1 MSNPGTIL
9 WIALVVSLFT
19 AVYAIRMAFSWR
31 DWRLTIPVL
40 GILTVTT
47 GPVLEIARHAG
58 LIDPEFAHTIVDY
71 RWLVVSVVALLAVI
85 VMERVVDRERRLRRR
100 RSLGRAT
107 LSIDL
112 AGAAGRGIPG
122 RRRRAL
128 QLRERRVA
136 VDGRHRAR

>member
-1 MSNPGTIL
+1 MLRPMSNPGAIL

-19 AVYAIRMAFSWR
+19 AAYAIRMAFSWR

-71 RWLVVSVVALLAVI
+71 RWLVVSVVMVTVPAAPEAGVDQPWAD
-85 VMERVVDRERRLRRR
+85 VVE
-100 RSLGRAT
+100 
-107 LSIDL
+107 
-112 AGAAGRGIPG
+112 
-122 RRRRAL
+122 
-128 QLRERRVA
+128 
-136 VDGRHRAR
+136 